1 MTEENKPKWKS
12 RLKVA
17 VQLVAVLL
25 VSAFVLMNNQQRS
38 AIAQVMRD
46 PMSVLA
52 ARSPGERGNAAL
64 RQTKFKRAA
73 PMPAAFEKLL
83 DKEPAGAPTIAA
95 GPTSEVLSVQ
105 NEAPAEAFVP
115 GTHDGA
121 HEALPD
127 ATPTFARGGGGYF
140 QIVPGGGPVLGGGGG
155 GGGGDEECVDKT
167 KCTTP
172 VGEPTP
178 PPILVS
184 VPEPGTWLMIIAG
197 FFSLGGFL
205 RFAPLSKAS
214 AAARAKSN
222 DTALPP
228 RTF

>member
-25 VSAFVLMNNQQRS
+25 VSAFILMSNQQRS
-38 AIAQVMRD
+38 AIAQVLRD

-52 ARSPGERGNAAL
+52 ARSPGERGDAAL

-83 DKEPAGAPTIAA
+83 DKEPAGAPVGAA

-105 NEAPAEAFVP
+105 NEPPTPADDFVP

-121 HEALPD
+121 HEGLPD
-127 ATPTFARGGGGYF
+127 ATPSFARGGGGYF
-140 QIVPGGGPVLGGGGG
+140 QIVPGGGPALGGG
-155 GGGGDEECVDKT
+155 GGGGDECTDKI
-167 KCTTP
+167 KCATP
-172 VGEPTP
+172 VGEPET
-178 PPILVS
+178 PILVS

-197 FFSLGGFL
+197 FFSLGAFL
-205 RFAPLSKAS
+205 RFTPLSKAS
-214 AAARAKSN
+214 ASVRAKPA
-222 DTALPP
+222 DAALPP

>member
-1 MTEENKPKWKS
+1 MTEDNKPKWKS

-25 VSAFVLMNNQQRS
+25 VSAFILMSNQQRS
-38 AIAQVMRD
+38 AIAQVLRD

-52 ARSPGERGNAAL
+52 ARSPGERGDAAL

-83 DKEPAGAPTIAA
+83 DKEPAGAPAGAA

-105 NEAPAEAFVP
+105 NELPAPAEDFVP

-121 HEALPD
+121 HEGLPD
-127 ATPTFARGGGGYF
+127 ATPSFARGGGGYF
-140 QIVPGGGPVLGGGGG
+140 QIVPGGGPALGGG
-155 GGGGDEECVDKT
+155 GGGGDECTDKI
-167 KCTTP
+167 KCGTP
-172 VGEPTP
+172 VGDPET
-178 PPILVS
+178 PILVS

-197 FFSLGGFL
+197 FFSLGAFL
-205 RFAPLSKAS
+205 RFALLSKAS
-214 AAARAKSN
+214 ASTRAKPA
-222 DTALPP
+222 DVAFPP
-228 RTF
+228 HTF